1 MISSF
6 VSLANTE
13 LIYLIVTFAISALV
27 HLIILKMSFKDN
39 VCFLIKRLFQ
49 IKDNQQPV
57 LYSYRHISLTI
68 ASYFLVVCSLLVLN
82 IFYLILAIYAY
93 YGISVNIELVSYSE
107 LSIQIMTIL
116 SASLIAITILLYYIR
131 NSNNFMSFLKNNYCL
146 LESLLSILL
155 CAIYIGA
162 TKHSKPIGPVISS
175 ISSFCIIATFCFVLL
190 YAFLRKLQSKK
201 KESLRKLLFGNTK
214 IRELVAISKQ
224 ENIELLYNILLCD
237 SLTLLIIFY
246 TEFLATITIVKA
258 VSYIFLQ
265 VLFVEITK
273 EYKNMINVTVK
284 TKENK

>member
-27 HLIILKMSFKDN
+27 HLSILKMSFKDN
-39 VCFLIKRLFQ
+39 ICFLIKRLFQ

-68 ASYFLVVCSLLVLN
+68 ASYFLVICSLLVLN

-93 YGISVNIELVSYSE
+93 YDVPVNIELVSYSE
-107 LSIQIMTIL
+107 LSIQIMAIL

-162 TKHSKPIGPVISS
+162 TKHSKPIGPAISS

>member
-1 MISSF
+1 MISNFINLTS
-6 VSLANTE
+6 TE

-39 VCFLIKRLFQ
+39 ICFLIKRLFQ

-68 ASYFLVVCSLLVLN
+68 ASYFLIICSLLVLN
-82 IFYLILAIYAY
+82 SFYLILAVYAY
-93 YGISVNIELVSYSE
+93 CSVPINIELVLYSE

-116 SASLIAITILLYYIR
+116 GASLTAITILLYYIR
-131 NSNNFMSFLKNNYCL
+131 NSNNFMRLLKNNYCL

-162 TKHSKPIGPVISS
+162 IRHSRPIGTVISS
-175 ISSFCIIATFCFVLL
+175 TSSFCIIVTFCFI
-190 YAFLRKLQSKK
+190 FLCVFLHKLQSKK

-246 TEFLATITIVKA
+246 IESLASITIIKA
-258 VSYIFLQ
+258 ISYIFLQ
-265 VLFVEITK
+265 VLFVGITK
-273 EYKNMINVTVK
+273 EYKTMINVTVK
-284 TKENK
+284 AKEDK